1 MAEIMKDSFDA
12 DGGWVED
19 EDKWNPNLVL
29 AGDGEGENHIGRQ
42 DGNADIQYQSISVL
56 FVQDTS
62 LQQSGNGMQEQGK
75 YGATS

>member
-29 AGDGEGENHIGRQ
+29 AGDGEGENHIGR
-42 DGNADIQYQSISVL
+42 
-56 FVQDTS
+56 
-62 LQQSGNGMQEQGK
+62 
-75 YGATS
+75 